1 MPAAD
6 EMTKGRPQ
14 YYGIELKIPQMLLK
28 PTCLK
33 GRRKDLLL
41 NCIPGQ
47 LEADPSFRGAFEGH
61 FS

>member
-14 YYGIELKIPQMLLK
+14 YYGIEPKIPQMLLK

-33 GRRKDLLL
+33 VSEGRI
-41 NCIPGQ
+41 CIE
-47 LEADPSFRGAFEGH
+47 LSFRPIQCRSFILR
-61 FS
+61 SV